1 MRNSFSMRRSMIF
14 VGRLLSVISVL
25 LVACEKNTNL
35 SKLNDAGGIDQ
46 NLFDVAPSEI
56 AGLTASHFE
65 LTAFIAG
72 QRRNVEAAKNA
83 RESTINEAPLFTN
96 VNEVVKIDT
105 LDDTDG
111 SELLFVVNF
120 RSKSNTD
127 KKGFVVM
134 SADKRTIPVLA
145 WSEEGPMELGAEM
158 PEPVTIWLEYAKEV
172 VRRGKMLQEPSRE
185 AFVSWKRLE
194 EYLARKTGR
203 TADCP
208 HPNPQICSPC
218 NPDWNILVG
227 PVTTPNSLWGQ
238 SYGFNNAMWARGCGD
253 CGKAATGCA
262 AVALGIIMRFD
273 HKPSVG
279 YNFGI
284 MPQTIPVNQ
293 CAGFSVGQLEVA
305 KLLYNL
311 SAIMNSGNAPSAC
324 ATYTLPGSIVNGF
337 AWAGYSQTG
346 ASSSNIGLME
356 NETQFGRPVLMS
368 GTKAGMDLNDPH
380 YWVCDGYN
388 STNYCYSNTG
398 LPEDCYC
405 IINTYH
411 HINWGWRAKDIGWFT
426 LGNLNPGGS
435 GKYDSWLRVRL
446 GVKP

>member
-238 SYGFNNAMWARGCGD
+238 SYGFNSD
-253 CGKAATGCA
+253 
-262 AVALGIIMRFD
+262 
-273 HKPSVG
+273 VG
-279 YNFGI
+279 
-284 MPQTIPVNQ
+284 
-293 CAGFSVGQLEVA
+293 S
-305 KLLYNL
+305 
-311 SAIMNSGNAPSAC
+311 
-324 ATYTLPGSIVNGF
+324 
-337 AWAGYSQTG
+337 
-346 ASSSNIGLME
+346 
-356 NETQFGRPVLMS
+356 
-368 GTKAGMDLNDPH
+368 
-380 YWVCDGYN
+380 
-388 STNYCYSNTG
+388 
-398 LPEDCYC
+398 
-405 IINTYH
+405 
-411 HINWGWRAKDIGWFT
+411 
-426 LGNLNPGGS
+426 
-435 GKYDSWLRVRL
+435 RVR
-446 GVKP
+446 